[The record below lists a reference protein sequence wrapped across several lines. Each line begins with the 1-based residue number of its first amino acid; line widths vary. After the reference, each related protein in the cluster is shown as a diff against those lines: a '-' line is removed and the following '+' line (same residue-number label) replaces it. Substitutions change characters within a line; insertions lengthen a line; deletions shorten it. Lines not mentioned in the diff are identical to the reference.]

1 MHLSQQGY
9 LLKVVERFRNRESKP
24 MGTPHKSPITQVFS
38 YEEAMR
44 EMKVTPYANGV
55 GCIMYGIV
63 CRRPC

>member
-1 MHLSQQGY
+1 
-9 LLKVVERFRNRESKP
+9 